1 MGEKK
6 LAVNNKKKRI
16 LNISLAVIGIIVV
29 GLLFNKILEQW
40 SGFRAILDK
49 ISSAFAPIIVGA
61 VIAFLMNPI
70 LVFFDRLFHTIFQE
84 RVISDKKKLFKVSR
98 TLSVI
103 LTTIVFLGIIT
114 GIVWLVV
121 PQLYDSI
128 KQLVGNMDT
137 YYSNLQTMVEN
148 INEKFQKLNIPEDQI
163 NKYMNNAYLKVQ
175 DMLNTKIMPNVDK
188 IVVNIGSG
196 VFSGLKFLYNFLIG
210 IIASIYVMANKEY
223 LASRGKKI
231 IYAVFKVKN
240 ANTILDGLL
249 EMKFINGKILDSLI
263 IGMIMFIV
271 STILNL
277 PYAVL
282 ISVIVGVT
290 NVIPF
295 FGPIIGAV
303 PCFFIVLIADPIKSL
318 VLLIVILVLQQF
330 DGNIL
335 GPKIIGDTTGLSS
348 FWVLTAVIVG
358 GGLFGFFGMLLGV
371 PVFACCYM
379 YINRTCTAKLQEK
392 NLAFKTSEYEKI
404 RRIDEETGE
413 PIYITEEEED
423 IRFKKKTPEQK
434 LAERENKRKLKQKQH
449 MLQYPSD
456 LPDDEYVKSGT
467 AHADDQSQDDD
478 DSDDDPISIF
488 DKFMHVMKSVA
499 SRADAEKLANN
510 IVGSDA
516 EPDKEADSKDDAEE
530 VGNGQAKPESDKK
543 ISGNQ
548 DK

>member
-1 MGEKK
+1 MDGREKV
-6 LAVNNKKKRI
+6 AANNKKRRI
-16 LNISLAVIGIIVV
+16 LNMSLAVIGIIVV

-40 SGFRAILDK
+40 AGFREIIDK
-49 ISSAFAPIIVGA
+49 ISGAFAPIIVGA

-70 LVFFDRLFHTIFQE
+70 LVFFDRLFHTLFQDK
-84 RVISDKKKLFKVSR
+84 VITDKKKLFKVSR
-98 TLSVI
+98 TLAVI

-114 GIVWLVV
+114 GVVWLVV

-128 KQLVGNMDT
+128 KQLVGNMDN
-137 YYSNLQTMVEN
+137 YYYNLQNMVEN
-148 INEKFQKLNIPEDQI
+148 INEKFQKLNIPEDEL
-163 NKYMNNAYLKVQ
+163 NKYMNTAYLKLQ

-210 IIASIYVMANKEY
+210 IVASIYVMANKEY

-231 IYAVFKVKN
+231 IYAMFKVKN
-240 ANTILDGLL
+240 ANNILDGLS
-249 EMKFINGKILDSLI
+249 EMYRIFGQFINGKILDSLI
-263 IGMIMFIV
+263 IGLIMFIV

-295 FGPIIGAV
+295 FGPIIGAI

-318 VLLIVILVLQQF
+318 VLLLVILILQQF

-379 YINRTCTAKLQEK
+379 YINRTCTAKLQDK

-404 RRIDEETGE
+404 KRIDEETGE
-413 PIYITEEEED
+413 PIYRTEEEED

-434 LAERENKRKLKQKQH
+434 LEERENKRKLKQKQH

-456 LPDDEYVKSGT
+456 LPDDEYVKPESK
-467 AHADDQSQDDD
+467 QSRSEEVSED
-478 DSDDDPISIF
+478 DSEDDPISII
-488 DKFMHVMKSVA
+488 DKFVHVMRTVA
-499 SRADAEKLANN
+499 SKADAEKLAKD
-510 IVGSDA
+510 IV
-516 EPDKEADSKDDAEE
+516 EE
-530 VGNGQAKPESDKK
+530 GKKPEHDIDNNDKSK
-543 ISGNQ
+543 VNETPTNDDGETY
-548 DK
+548 K

>member
-16 LNISLAVIGIIVV
+16 LNISLAVIGIIIV

-196 VFSGLKFLYNFLIG
+196 VFSGLKFLYNFFIG

-240 ANTILDGLL
+240 ANTILDGLS
-249 EMKFINGKILDSLI
+249 EMNRIFGQFIN
-263 IGMIMFIV
+263 
-271 STILNL
+271 
-277 PYAVL
+277 
-282 ISVIVGVT
+282 
-290 NVIPF
+290 
-295 FGPIIGAV
+295 
-303 PCFFIVLIADPIKSL
+303 C
-318 VLLIVILVLQQF
+318 LL
-330 DGNIL
+330 
-335 GPKIIGDTTGLSS
+335 
-348 FWVLTAVIVG
+348 
-358 GGLFGFFGMLLGV
+358 
-371 PVFACCYM
+371 Y
-379 YINRTCTAKLQEK
+379 
-392 NLAFKTSEYEKI
+392 TS
-404 RRIDEETGE
+404 
-413 PIYITEEEED
+413 
-423 IRFKKKTPEQK
+423 
-434 LAERENKRKLKQKQH
+434 
-449 MLQYPSD
+449 PSPRD
-456 LPDDEYVKSGT
+456 CS
-467 AHADDQSQDDD
+467 
-478 DSDDDPISIF
+478 
-488 DKFMHVMKSVA
+488 
-499 SRADAEKLANN
+499 
-510 IVGSDA
+510 
-516 EPDKEADSKDDAEE
+516 
-530 VGNGQAKPESDKK
+530 
-543 ISGNQ
+543 
-548 DK
+548 